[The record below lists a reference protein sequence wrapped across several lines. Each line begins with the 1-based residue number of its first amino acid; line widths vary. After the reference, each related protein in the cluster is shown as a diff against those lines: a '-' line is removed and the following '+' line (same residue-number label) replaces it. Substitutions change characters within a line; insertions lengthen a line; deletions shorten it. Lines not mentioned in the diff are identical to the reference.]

1 MLAIALALGASLSWG
16 LGDFFGGLT
25 SRTLHV
31 LTVLVVS
38 QVFGL
43 AAAFTWVAASGDSF
57 PGWSATALAAA
68 AGACGC
74 LGIATLYRGMAIGA
88 MGIVAPISAVSA
100 VIPFAVGIA
109 SGERPSAL
117 QIAGILLALVGVAV
131 ASREPR
137 EQGGGRVAGLGLA
150 LTAAL
155 GFGFYFVFADR
166 AADESVPYAVATARG
181 MSLLLALVAALI
193 VGASLRPGRG
203 MLPVLALVGLCDVGA
218 NMLFSLATTRGYLSI
233 VSVLAA
239 LYPVVTVALAAVV
252 LHERVRTNPCLGT
265 DLNRRTQQRKNL
277 REFFE
282 VRSDRM
288 VHC

>member
-1 MLAIALALGASLSWG
+1 LLAIALALGASLSWG
-16 LGDFFGGLT
+16 LGDFLGGLT
-25 SRTLHV
+25 SRRMHV

-43 AAAFTWVAASGDSF
+43 AAALTWVAVSGDGF

-88 MGIVAPISAVSA
+88 MGIVAPISAVAA

-117 QIAGILLALVGVAV
+117 QIAGILLALAGVAV

-137 EQGGGRVAGLGLA
+137 EQGGGQAAGIGLA
-150 LTAAL
+150 LLAAL
-155 GFGFYFVFADR
+155 GFGFYFVLADR

-181 MSLLLALVAALI
+181 ISLLLALAAALI
-193 VGASLRPGRG
+193 VGASLRPGRAS
-203 MLPVLALVGLCDVGA
+203 LPVLAAVGLCDVGA

-239 LYPVVTVALAAVV
+239 LYPVVTVALAAIV
-252 LHERVRTNPCLGT
+252 LHERVA
-265 DLNRRTQQRKNL
+265 RTQRFGVAGAL
-277 REFFE
+277 
-282 VRSDRM
+282 VGAAM
-288 VHC
+288 ITAG